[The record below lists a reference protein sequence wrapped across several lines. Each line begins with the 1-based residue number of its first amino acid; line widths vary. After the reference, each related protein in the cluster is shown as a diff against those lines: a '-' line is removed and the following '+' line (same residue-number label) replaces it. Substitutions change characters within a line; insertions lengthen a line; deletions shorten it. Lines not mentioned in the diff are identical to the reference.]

1 MLDEVYYYLAPDGR
15 LPQWNDRVPEVTGYT
30 HGETE
35 EMSATEFFGPEDR
48 DEVASAVATAVTEK
62 RQVTV
67 EGAVFAV
74 ELPKAD

>member
-15 LPQWNDRVPEVTGYT
+15 LPQWNDR
-30 HGETE
+30 
-35 EMSATEFFGPEDR
+35 
-48 DEVASAVATAVTEK
+48 ATAVTEK

>member
-1 MLDEVYYYLAPDGR
+1 MHTRRLQDGSRPDSPSPIQTLDMLDEVYYYLAPDGR
-15 LPQWNDRVPEVTGYT
+15 LPQWNDR
-30 HGETE
+30 
-35 EMSATEFFGPEDR
+35 
-48 DEVASAVATAVTEK
+48 ATAVTEK

>member
-1 MLDEVYYYLAPDGR
+1 
-15 LPQWNDRVPEVTGYT
+15 
-30 HGETE
+30 
-35 EMSATEFFGPEDR
+35 MSATGFFGPEDR
-48 DEVASAVATAVTEK
+48 DEVASAIATAVTEK